1 MELYVT
7 PTSPYARMA
16 RIAVIEKGLSEQVKV
31 RLALTRTENSPYY
44 AINPSGRVPC
54 LVRAGGPN
62 LEDSQL
68 ICAYFDEIGSGPSIA
83 APLDSANWEYGRLE
97 MLARSYMDG
106 LAVWAREVRRPKSE
120 QSPGIVA
127 HETARARRLADVWEQ
142 EIANPL
148 MSGALNMPQLTL
160 ICALGSAARLKGD
173 TLFTARPR
181 LEAWASEMNARAS
194 LVATLP
200 DVPLGN

>member
-16 RIAVIEKGLSEQVKV
+16 RIAAIEKGLSDQVKV
-31 RLALTRTENSPYY
+31 RIALTRTENSPYY

-54 LVRAGGPN
+54 LVRPGGPN

-68 ICAYFDEIGSGPSIA
+68 ICAYFDAIGSGPKLTA
-83 APLDSANWEYGRLE
+83 LLDSADWEYGRLE

-106 LAVWAREVRRPKSE
+106 LAVWAREVRRPRSE

-127 HETARARRLADVWEQ
+127 HETARARRMADVWER
-142 EIANPL
+142 EIGHRL
-148 MSGALNMPQLTL
+148 MVGPMNMPQLTL

-181 LEAWASEMNARAS
+181 LQEWADEMAKRPS
-194 LVATLP
+194 VVATEP
-200 DVPLGN
+200 GVPIG